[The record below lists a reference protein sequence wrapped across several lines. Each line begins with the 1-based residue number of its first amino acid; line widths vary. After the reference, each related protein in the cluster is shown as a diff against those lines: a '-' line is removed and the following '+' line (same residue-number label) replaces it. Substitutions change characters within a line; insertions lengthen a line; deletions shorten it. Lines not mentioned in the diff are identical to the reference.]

1 MLESIKRLFES
12 LQPRPAPDPAF
23 EHTLQMA
30 TAVLLVEVMRSD
42 ARISP
47 QERAAALSTLRRH
60 FTLSETELGTLME
73 IAEEQARNAH
83 DLHTFTARVN
93 EHLEPKE
100 KARIVEYLWQVAY
113 ADGHL
118 DAHEHHVMRKIAD
131 LLYIPHGDYVAAKM
145 RARDQMA

>member
-12 LQPRPAPDPAF
+12 LQPRPAPDAAF

-42 ARISP
+42 ARIS
-47 QERAAALSTLRRH
+47 QEERGTVMSTLRRH
-60 FTLSETELGTLME
+60 FTLSEAELSTLME
-73 IAEEQARNAH
+73 VAEEKARNAH

-93 EHLEPKE
+93 EHLEPPE

-145 RARDQMA
+145 RARDEVA